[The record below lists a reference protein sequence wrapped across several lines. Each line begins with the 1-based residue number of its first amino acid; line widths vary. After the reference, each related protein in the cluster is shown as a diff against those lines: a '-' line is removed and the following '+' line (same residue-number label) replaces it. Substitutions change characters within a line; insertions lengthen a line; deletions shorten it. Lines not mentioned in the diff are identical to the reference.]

1 MEVGRRAGAGRPS
14 AHRDVHRPFVHHGSI
29 LFVSDVMRW
38 FFKPNPP
45 FRCLSSHPSH
55 PRSLSPSFQV
65 RQLSPFGATHALA
78 RAGCAVRRRPWPPWP
93 PSRQPAPWFCALHG
107 SQSLGWLPRMD
118 RPRPQ
123 TTMTM
128 MTISDHSNSNVTIAR
143 LYLSSGRDNNR
154 EREAAGNDKIKCES
168 GPEESF

>member
-1 MEVGRRAGAGRPS
+1 MEAGRRAGAGRPS
-14 AHRDVHRPFVHHGSI
+14 AHRDVHRPRPFVYHGSI

-93 PSRQPAPWFCALHG
+93 PSTRPLVLCSTREPESRVASSDGPTATANDDDDDDDFG
-107 SQSLGWLPRMD
+107 SFELKRHD
-118 RPRPQ
+118 RPPLFEQR
-123 TTMTM
+123 
-128 MTISDHSNSNVTIAR
+128 SR
-143 LYLSSGRDNNR
+143 
-154 EREAAGNDKIKCES
+154 
-168 GPEESF
+168 